1 MGIGFILRVIVS
13 IILVIGMMS
22 FVLLYTISGEIEQG
36 AVEEVVDDVVDIG
49 SDRINLEGE
58 IDYSLLYDSLLSE
71 CQNKEKIYF
80 NTQELPEGIEIDC
93 NEIRF
98 AGRDGIEDLIKEK
111 IEEILFGEIDET
123 GIVQEIVEKEKVD
136 RILWTIG
143 AINLILIIIIILLA
157 RIGALVNLGIVG
169 MISGLPFVIAGIFKN
184 LVENLLIVTLP
195 FGISLSE
202 LPALKGLIYDL
213 TKDLFVSYL
222 ILFVLGAALFG
233 LGIGIKTGL
242 GKKKEAK

>member
-1 MGIGFILRVIVS
+1 
-13 IILVIGMMS
+13 
-22 FVLLYTISGEIEQG
+22 
-36 AVEEVVDDVVDIG
+36 
-49 SDRINLEGE
+49 
-58 IDYSLLYDSLLSE
+58 
-71 CQNKEKIYF
+71 
-80 NTQELPEGIEIDC
+80 
-93 NEIRF
+93 
-98 AGRDGIEDLIKEK
+98 
-111 IEEILFGEIDET
+111 
-123 GIVQEIVEKEKVD
+123 
-136 RILWTIG
+136 
-143 AINLILIIIIILLA
+143 
-157 RIGALVNLGIVG
+157 